1 MTYAHCLNSEQINFR
16 KPAPLFKNIIVYR
29 IDSLWSKT
37 TAQVEAGLSQMRFRD
52 CGPTQ
57 EKSVGW
63 SEPRGEKHGML
74 VESVGDQ
81 LIMRLTM
88 ESKVLPSSVVK
99 RRADEKIE
107 QIEESTGRK
116 VSRMEKKDIREETL
130 LDLLPKAFTRLSNTV
145 VWINPTERLLVI
157 DASGQTKADEV
168 VAVLL
173 RSLDS
178 LVITPIQTN
187 VAPATQMAAWL
198 MSHEAPG
205 RFDVDREC
213 ELKATDDS
221 QAVVRYSKHTLNN
234 EEVRKHLQNN
244 KMPTRLALMWN
255 GRVSF
260 VLNDEAQI
268 KKIKFL
274 DGVFDAGDNAAPDE
288 DRFDA
293 DVAIV
298 TGELGKL
305 IPEMIDALGGEM
317 VAG

>member
-1 MTYAHCLNSEQINFR
+1 M
-16 KPAPLFKNIIVYR
+16 FKNIIVYR
-29 IDSLWSKT
+29 IDPSWSKT
-37 TAQVEAGLSQMRFRD
+37 TAQVEAGLSQMRFRT
-52 CGPTQ
+52 CGATQ

-74 VESVGDQ
+74 VESVGGQ

-99 RRADEKIE
+99 RRAEEKIE

-130 LDLLPKAFTRLSNTV
+130 LDLLPKAFTRISNTV
-145 VWINPTERLLVI
+145 VWIDPTERLLVI

-173 RSLDS
+173 RSLDN

-244 KMPTRLALMWN
+244 KMPTRLALTWN

-260 VLNDEAQI
+260 VLNEEAQV

-274 DGVFDAGDNAAPDE
+274 DGVFDANHNAAPDE

-305 IPEMIDALGGEM
+305 IPEMIDALGGEIQ
-317 VAG
+317 VA

>member
-1 MTYAHCLNSEQINFR
+1 M
-16 KPAPLFKNIIVYR
+16 FKNIIVYR
-29 IDSLWSKT
+29 IDPLWSKT

-52 CGPTQ
+52 CGATQ

-74 VESVGDQ
+74 VESVGGQ

-99 RRADEKIE
+99 RRAEEKIE

-116 VSRMEKKDIREETL
+116 LSRMEKKDIREETL
-130 LDLLPKAFTRLSNTV
+130 LDLLPKAFTRISNTV
-145 VWINPTERLLVI
+145 VWIDAAERLLVI

-221 QAVVRYSKHTLNN
+221 QAVVRYSKHTLNS

-244 KMPTRLALMWN
+244 KMPRRCRNRHWRTRQTHP
-255 GRVSF
+255 R
-260 VLNDEAQI
+260 D
-268 KKIKFL
+268 
-274 DGVFDAGDNAAPDE
+274 D
-288 DRFDA
+288 
-293 DVAIV
+293 
-298 TGELGKL
+298 
-305 IPEMIDALGGEM
+305 
-317 VAG
+317 

>member
-1 MTYAHCLNSEQINFR
+1 M
-16 KPAPLFKNIIVYR
+16 FKNIIVYR
-29 IDSLWSKT
+29 IDPLWSKT

-52 CGPTQ
+52 CGATQ

-74 VESVGDQ
+74 VESVGGQ

-99 RRADEKIE
+99 RRAEEKIE

-116 VSRMEKKDIREETL
+116 VSRIEKKDIREETL
-130 LDLLPKAFTRLSNTV
+130 LDLLPKAFTRISNTV
-145 VWINPTERLLVI
+145 VWIDPTERLLVI

-244 KMPTRLALMWN
+244 KMPTRLALTWN

-260 VLNDEAQI
+260 VLNEEAQI

-274 DGVFDAGDNAAPDE
+274 DGVFDASDNAAPDE

-317 VAG
+317 AVG

>member
-1 MTYAHCLNSEQINFR
+1 
-16 KPAPLFKNIIVYR
+16 
-29 IDSLWSKT
+29 
-37 TAQVEAGLSQMRFRD
+37 
-52 CGPTQ
+52 
-57 EKSVGW
+57 
-63 SEPRGEKHGML
+63 ML
-74 VESVGDQ
+74 VESVGGQ
-81 LIMRLTM
+81 LIMRLTT

-99 RRADEKIE
+99 RRAEEKIE
-107 QIEESTGRK
+107 QIEASTGRK

-130 LDLLPKAFTRLSNTV
+130 LDLLPKAFTRISHTV
-145 VWINPTERLLVI
+145 VWIDPTERLLVI
-157 DASGQTKADEV
+157 DASGQTKADEI

-221 QAVVRYSKHTLNN
+221 QAVVRYSRHTLNN

-244 KMPTRLALMWN
+244 KMPTRLALTWN
-255 GRVSF
+255 GRVSL
-260 VLNDEAQI
+260 VLNEEAQI

-274 DGVFDAGDNAAPDE
+274 DGVFDASDNAAPDE

-298 TGELGKL
+298 TGELRKL
-305 IPEMIDALGGEM
+305 IPEMIDALGGE
-317 VAG
+317 VALA

>member
-1 MTYAHCLNSEQINFR
+1 M
-16 KPAPLFKNIIVYR
+16 FKNLMLYR
-29 IDSLWSKT
+29 IEKSWSKT
-37 TAQVEAGLSQMRFRD
+37 TAQIEAGLAQMRFRD
-52 CGPTQ
+52 CGATQ

-74 VESVGDQ
+74 VESVGGQ

-88 ESKVLPSSVVK
+88 ETKVLPASVVK

-107 QIEESTGRK
+107 KIEETTDRK

-130 LDLLPKAFTRLSNTV
+130 LDLLPKAFTRIANTT
-145 VWINPTERLLVI
+145 VWIDPAARLLVI
-157 DASGQTKADEV
+157 DAAGQTRADEV
-168 VAVLL
+168 VAALL
-173 RSLDS
+173 HSLDG
-178 LVITPIQTN
+178 LVLTQVQTS
-187 VAPATQMAAWL
+187 ASPATQMAAWL
-198 MSHEAPG
+198 LSYEAPG

-221 QAVVRYSKHTLNN
+221 EGIVRYSKHTLNS
-234 EEVRKHLQNN
+234 EEVRKHIQNG
-244 KMPTRLALMWN
+244 KMVTKLALTWN

-260 VLNDEAQI
+260 VLNDTLQV
-268 KKIKFL
+268 KKIKFMEGVL
-274 DGVFDAGDNAAPDE
+274 DGGEATTPDE

-305 IPEMIDALGGEM
+305 IPELIEGLGGELE
-317 VAG
+317 VA

>member
-1 MTYAHCLNSEQINFR
+1 M
-16 KPAPLFKNIIVYR
+16 FKNIIVYR
-29 IDSLWSKT
+29 IDPSWSKT
-37 TAQVEAGLSQMRFRD
+37 TAQVEAGLSQMRFRT
-52 CGPTQ
+52 CGATQ

-74 VESVGDQ
+74 VESVGGQ

-130 LDLLPKAFTRLSNTV
+130 LDLLPKAFTRISHTV
-145 VWINPTERLLVI
+145 VWIDPTERLLVI

-168 VAVLL
+168 VAMLL

-187 VAPATQMAAWL
+187 FAPATQMASWL

-244 KMPTRLALMWN
+244 KMPTRLALTWN
-255 GRVSF
+255 RRVSF
-260 VLNDEAQI
+260 MVNEEAQI

-274 DGVFDAGDNAAPDE
+274 DGVFDASDNAAPDE

-317 VAG
+317 APA